1 MTYLISRK
9 RNVLRAAR
17 ISIASLGLLPE
28 SLYHIDRI
36 IFDVVQKIDEAIT
49 LLDAVEPLA
58 KKTAAKPRSRAPA

>member
-49 LLDAVEPLA
+49 LLDAG
-58 KKTAAKPRSRAPA
+58 